1 MEITILN
8 KQVPSSDGVHL
19 LKGKLYIPSGEI
31 KGYFHVVHGMTE
43 HIGRY
48 DEILKEIAKNGYL
61 AFAFDNLGHGLTAND
76 KSELGF
82 IAHKNGY
89 KLLCEDLKVFYKA
102 VKDEY
107 GDKPYYLLG
116 HSMGSFIV
124 RVAVNNTVFPD
135 KLIVMGTGGKNNMAG
150 VGIAL
155 IKFLKIFKGDRHVS
169 KFMDKMAFGAY
180 NKKFA
185 SEGSNRSWLTTDV
198 SVRERYDNDEFCNYR
213 FGLSAMQDL
222 ITLNK
227 IANSKK
233 RYKTFG
239 NVKTLLVSGNDDP
252 VGNYGK
258 GVTEVYNKLLKRGVP
273 CEMKLYNGRHEILNE
288 PSVKKTVIEDIL
300 KFIEE

>member
-1 MEITILN
+1 MQYKIVD
-8 KQVPSSDGVHL
+8 KQVLSSNGVHY
-19 LKGKLYIPSGEI
+19 LKGKLYIPDGEI

-48 DEILKEIAKNGYL
+48 DYILSELASRGYL
-61 AFAFDNLGHGLTAND
+61 AFAFDNLGHGHTVNGLD
-76 KSELGF
+76 ELGF
-82 IAHKNGY
+82 IAHKSGW
-89 KLLCEDLKVFYKA
+89 KLLLEDVKVFYKA
-102 VKDEY
+102 VKEEF
-107 GDKPYYLLG
+107 GEMPYYLFG

-124 RVAVNNTVFPD
+124 RVAVNNTVKPN
-135 KLIVMGTGGKNNMAG
+135 KLIVMGTGGKNPLAPI
-150 VGIAL
+150 GIAL

-169 KFMDKMAFGAY
+169 KFIDKMAFGAY

-185 SEGSNRSWLTTDV
+185 YEGSSRSWLTTDA
-198 SVRERYDNDEFCNYR
+198 SVRKKYDNDVLCNYR

-227 IANSKK
+227 VSSSKK

-239 NVKTLLVSGNDDP
+239 NTPTLLVSGCDDP

-258 GVTEVYNKLLKRGVP
+258 GVEEVYQKLLKHGVP

>member
-1 MEITILN
+1 MEYKIID
-8 KQVPSSDGVHL
+8 KQVPSCDGVHY
-19 LKGKLYIPSGEI
+19 LKGKLYIPDGEI

-48 DEILKEIAKNGYL
+48 DEFLKKIASSGYL
-61 AFAFDNLGHGLTAND
+61 AFAFDNLGHGYTAND

-82 IAHKNGY
+82 IAHKNGW
-89 KLLCEDLKVFYKA
+89 KLLTEDINSFYKA
-102 VKDEY
+102 VKAEY
-107 GDKPYYLLG
+107 GDKPYYLMG

-124 RVAVNNTVFPD
+124 RVAVNSTVSPD
-135 KLIVMGTGGKNNMAG
+135 KLIVMGTGGKNGLAG

-155 IKFLKIFKGDRHVS
+155 IKLLKIFKGYRYVS
-169 KFMDKMAFGAY
+169 KFIDNMAFGAY

-185 SEGSNRSWLTTDV
+185 SEGSRRSWLTTDAT
-198 SVRERYDNDEFCNYR
+198 VREKYDKDEFCNYR

-239 NVKTLLVSGNDDP
+239 KTPTLLVSGKFDP
-252 VGNYGK
+252 VGNFGK
-258 GVTEVYNKLLKRGVP
+258 GVEEVYNKLKKEGVP
-273 CEMKLYNGRHEILNE
+273 TEIKLYDGRHEILNE
-288 PSVKKTVIEDIL
+288 PSVKEEVIKDIL
-300 KFIEE
+300 EFINA